1 MVVTNMSY
9 DHHDRHRNIPP
20 KVFATAV
27 IAVGRLEE
35 GIDAERW

>member
-1 MVVTNMSY
+1 MVVINMSY
-9 DHHDRHRNIPP
+9 DHRQRHGNISL

-35 GIDAERW
+35 GIDAER